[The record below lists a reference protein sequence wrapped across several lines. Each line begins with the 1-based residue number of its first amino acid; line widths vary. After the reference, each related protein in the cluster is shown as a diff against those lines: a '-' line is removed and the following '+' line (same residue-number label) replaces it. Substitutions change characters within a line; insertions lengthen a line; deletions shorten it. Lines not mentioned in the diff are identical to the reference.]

1 MSIRRSFA
9 GVFVAAVVAAGCAS
23 DSSDVPGA
31 SNEGANVGS
40 DMGTVMD
47 PNMDMSSHD
56 ADSFNFGEPATQ
68 GEANRVVK
76 IQALDTLTFNP
87 ATITVAAGET
97 ITFAVT
103 NSGALAH
110 DFTLGDAALQVEH
123 EAEMASMSADMMMD
137 MADEPN
143 AFSLP
148 PGATKELTWR
158 FDAAA
163 TVIFGC
169 HVPGHYAA
177 GMRGVVEVG

>member
-1 MSIRRSFA
+1 MSIHRLLA
-9 GVFVAAVVAAGCAS
+9 GIVVASVVATGCAS
-23 DSSDVPGA
+23 GSSDGPGT
-31 SNEGANVGS
+31 SNEDATAS
-40 DMGTVMD
+40 MGTAMD
-47 PNMDMSSHD
+47 PNMDMSIHE
-56 ADSFNFGEPATQ
+56 ADSFNFGEPASQ

-76 IQALDTLTFNP
+76 IEALDTLTFNP
-87 ATITVAAGET
+87 ATITVAEGET

-123 EAEMASMSADMMMD
+123 EAEMASMSADMMME

-148 PGATKELTWR
+148 PGASKELTWR

-163 TVIFGC
+163 TIIFGC